1 MFATKQ
7 DLLSVKEEN
16 LKLKQNFKKFLKKH
30 EQNKKYI
37 TKDKVKE
44 FMEEQE
50 TLIDNLNKKIDKI
63 IDENKNTNQGTDGA
77 LPQKRKRSGILNFE
91 HKARVSK
98 RSRMDPEQ
106 RWGL

>member
-50 TLIDNLNKKIDKI
+50 TLIDNLNKTRLKIGFQSMI
-63 IDENKNTNQGTDGA
+63 TSYFY
-77 LPQKRKRSGILNFE
+77 L
-91 HKARVSK
+91 
-98 RSRMDPEQ
+98 
-106 RWGL
+106 